1 MGSLTN
7 CIQGRV
13 EEGAHLP
20 WTGRLTVLSLINSE
34 IPGEGCGRGYL
45 NLDLG
50 VLNWSCLMAM
60 HVEMYG
66 RPWEVLVWS
75 PGERPW
81 LGVQASQRDRLIFMD
96 IC

>member
-7 CIQGRV
+7 CIQGIV
-13 EEGAHLP
+13 EKGVHLP
-20 WTGRLTVLSLINSE
+20 WIGRLTVLSLINSE
-34 IPGEGCGRGYL
+34 ILGEGWDRGDL

-50 VLNWSCLMAM
+50 VLNWSCLMAI

-66 RPWEVLVWS
+66 TPWEILVWS

-81 LGVQASQRDRLIFMD
+81 LDVQASQRDRVIFMD
-96 IC
+96 I